1 VLQGSTQ
8 CCHRPFELEVRPA
21 ILTRLAARGMT
32 RPPRTAKKGSR
43 SIVQV
48 SGIDERND
56 DMFGRL
62 TG

>member
-1 VLQGSTQ
+1 
-8 CCHRPFELEVRPA
+8 
-21 ILTRLAARGMT
+21 MT